1 MSCRSADP
9 CQHSSGAIEKS
20 PDMFSLFFPG
30 LETAVPVPCQL
41 EPRQW
46 THLPIDT
53 NFIGAGYVYTDADID
68 FDPVL
73 KIESGQMEMHTWAAK
88 YIRTFALFEKTA
100 RIDLLQIYQKGR

>member
-1 MSCRSADP
+1 VLIPANIHLVLLKSLRISFLCVFPVWGLPFLCLAD
-9 CQHSSGAIEKS
+9 E
-20 PDMFSLFFPG
+20 
-30 LETAVPVPCQL
+30 L